1 MILTIRLSMEP
12 QESPHLD
19 DAPTVVRRLL
29 AQGYDEIDLTGLAR
43 FRARLRDGRLTDT
56 MALRS
61 DDDAEFL
68 VEGYHHL
75 MDGSKGAL
83 SRHQVYLVDGCF
95 EISALFLADHVRVRM
110 GEYRHAFDL
119 AGDEGVRVSRAQY
132 VALWA
137 SIAAGLRREGHARA
151 GERT

>member
-1 MILTIRLSMEP
+1 MILTIQLSVEP

-56 MALRS
+56 TALRS

-68 VEGYHHL
+68 AEGYHDL
-75 MDGSKGAL
+75 REGSL
-83 SRHQVYLVDGCF
+83 SKHQVYLADGCF

-137 SIAAGLRREGHARA
+137 SIAAGLRCEGHARA
-151 GERT
+151 GERA